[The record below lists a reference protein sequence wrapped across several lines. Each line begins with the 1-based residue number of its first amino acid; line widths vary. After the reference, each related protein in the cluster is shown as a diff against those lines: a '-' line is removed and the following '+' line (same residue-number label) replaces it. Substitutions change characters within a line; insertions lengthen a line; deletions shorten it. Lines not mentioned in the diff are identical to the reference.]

1 MPRYLRSD
9 QTIVHVSI
17 PGVPLDNESWDVMDG
32 GDNDVQAL
40 KVYPGGS
47 KPGVSLG
54 GIPKRAPVTVE
65 RLWSDTMIGLFKQID
80 SVAGS
85 ASMTVTYANRNA
97 DGSVGSIIDTYTG
110 TVGTVSRPKY
120 KSGTSEEV
128 FLKVMLDCDDPLT

>member
-1 MPRYLRSD
+1 VPRYLRSD